1 MNKFLKSPISTINC
15 ILVGLI
21 VLAGYFFDLGKITF
35 LRDLLLNWAII
46 LAGVALLVGLI
57 NLISTHL
64 GKIKN
69 KEKNSLNSAVL
80 IGSFILTL
88 IIVGYFGLATEW
100 SLWIYNSILVPIE
113 TSLIAI
119 LATFFILTLPRMFSR
134 RMGTESILFIIIVIF
149 MLLGSISIFG
159 TYIPGLFGENGLH
172 KSIINFVGVSGIR
185 GLLLGIALGAT
196 ATGIRVIIGSDR
208 PYGD

>member
-1 MNKFLKSPISTINC
+1 MNKFLKSPISTITC
-15 ILVGLI
+15 ISVALI
-21 VLAGYFFDLGKITF
+21 VLAGYFFDLGNIMV

-57 NLISTHL
+57 NLISMHL

-69 KEKNSLNSAVL
+69 KTKGSLNSVVL

-88 IIVGYFGLATEW
+88 IIAGYFGLANEW

-119 LATFFILTLPRMFSR
+119 LAIFLILTLPRMLNR
-134 RMGTESILFIIIVIF
+134 RMGMESIFFIVIVIF

-159 TYIPGLFGENGLH
+159 EYIPGLYGENGIH

-208 PYGD
+208 PYGG